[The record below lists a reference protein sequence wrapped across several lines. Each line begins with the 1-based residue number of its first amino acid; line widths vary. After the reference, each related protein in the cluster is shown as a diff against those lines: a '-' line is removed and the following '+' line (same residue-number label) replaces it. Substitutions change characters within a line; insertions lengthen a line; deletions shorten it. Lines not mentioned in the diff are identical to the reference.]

1 MQRTMFAYALRAG
14 LGRVSCNP
22 RLHDMLH
29 ELAQRVVGRDLVE
42 LKRPGALF
50 AWQESARRQRGRCG
64 WVRLRAG
71 GAARTSPPG

>member
-1 MQRTMFAYALRAG
+1 MMQRTMFAYALRAG
-14 LGRVSCNP
+14 LGNP

-64 WVRLRAG
+64 WVRLRG